1 MGLESGVQ
9 GGCVWTLRDTRSLGF
24 NGHDVSERKC
34 WVEVAQEV
42 VAMERLKG
50 EQRARELPRSES
62 VLAFL
67 SAFEVT
73 LYSSLKGV
81 DQLATR
87 KPSKC

>member
-24 NGHDVSERKC
+24 NGHDVNDGKC

-67 SAFEVT
+67 SAVGNTQTFQILTDVHT
-73 LYSSLKGV
+73 DSR
-81 DQLATR
+81 A
-87 KPSKC
+87 